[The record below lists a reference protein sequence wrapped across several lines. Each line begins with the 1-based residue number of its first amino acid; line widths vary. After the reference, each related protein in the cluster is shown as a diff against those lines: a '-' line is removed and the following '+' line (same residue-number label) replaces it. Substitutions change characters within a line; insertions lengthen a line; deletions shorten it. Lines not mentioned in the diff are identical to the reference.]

1 MYEGASGERFTIYC
15 AKVKEPETALRFRQG
30 DRFDA
35 FYWVEG
41 QAGYVVSGPAERQ
54 RLETVTKLIYEQIE
68 RNGAR
73 KS

>member
-1 MYEGASGERFTIYC
+1 MSRLAAALLLLFAIAPESRAGEL
-15 AKVKEPETALRFRQG
+15 A
-30 DRFDA
+30 
-35 FYWVEG
+35 VEG
-41 QAGYVVSGPAERQ
+41 QVGYVVSGPAERQ